1 MSIELTLRR
10 DKGAALTHDEA
21 DDNLQTLSNAIQAVE
36 DRVDIAIADD
46 GTLKSPGVGYGAHTG
61 GSDAYSITVPGSYAS
76 LDSLRGIVIQMR
88 SNFTNDG
95 ACTLAVNGLAATA
108 VKKDMSFDPDVADIV
123 SGQVSYFAYNGSTF
137 QLLNPR
143 SKNGTN
149 YGVSTGTA
157 DALKVEFADVAAVAG
172 SRFQFPSAAY
182 PGYRVSVKAN
192 ATNTASATLTI
203 NLVSPA
209 ISLTGTIKK
218 NNTDNLIAGDLK
230 QDHTYDFQWDGSYW
244 QLMTRGVRS
253 FRQTDIAIPSAYGK
267 LGVIAHGLGRV
278 PDKVIWRLK
287 AKGSTAVAHEWSTAG
302 QFADLGIIQSQG
314 NNQATFFPISDAT
327 NLDIICHSGSPSTI
341 VKRDTNTTINATLA
355 NIAADFYLDVH
366 AEVTI

>member
-1 MSIELTLRR
+1 MALELTKRR
-10 DKGAALTHDEA
+10 DKGSAITHDEA
-21 DDNLQTLSNAIQAVE
+21 DDNLDTIANAIGALE

-61 GSDAYSITVPGSYAS
+61 GSDAYSITVSGSYAS
-76 LDSLRGIVIQMR
+76 LDALRGVVIQMR
-88 SNFTNDG
+88 ANFTNDG
-95 ACTLAVNGLAATA
+95 ACTLAVNGLAATSI
-108 VKKDMSFDPDVADIV
+108 KKDHSFDPDVADIV
-123 SGQVSYFAYNGSTF
+123 AGQVSYFAYNGSTF

-143 SKNGTN
+143 SKNGNN

-157 DALKVEFADVAAVAG
+157 DALKIEFADVTAVAG
-172 SRFQFPSAAY
+172 SRFQFPAAVY
-182 PGYRVSVKAN
+182 AGYRVSVKAN
-192 ATNTASATLTI
+192 ATNTGTATLAVT
-203 NLVSPA
+203 LVSPS
-209 ISLTGTIKK
+209 ISLSGTIKK
-218 NNTDNLIAGDLK
+218 NNSENLIAGDLK

-253 FRQTDIAIPSAYGK
+253 FRQTDITIPTAYGK
-267 LGVIAHGLGRV
+267 LGVIAHGLGRK
-278 PDKVIWRLK
+278 PDKVVWQLK
-287 AKGSTAVAHEWSTAG
+287 AKGTAAVAHEWVTAG

-341 VKRDTNTTINATLA
+341 VKRDSNSTINATLA
-355 NIAADFYLDVH
+355 NISADFYLDVY